1 MSVLEVKNDLLRL
14 VVETNDPELLDK
26 VRNYF
31 KILKEEPVSQNEM
44 DEQELRMIE
53 KGLKQVENGET
64 HSHEDV
70 RQKIRAFLHKK

>member
-1 MSVLEVKNDLLRL
+1 MSVLDVKNDLLRL

-31 KILKEEPVSQNEM
+31 KILKQEPVSQEKIN
-44 DEQELRMIE
+44 EQELRMIE
-53 KGLKQVENGET
+53 KGLSQLENGESQT
-64 HSHEDV
+64 HEEV

>member
-1 MSVLEVKNDLLRL
+1 MSVLEIKNDLLRL

-31 KILKEEPVSQNEM
+31 KILKKEPVSQNEI

-53 KGLKQVENGET
+53 KGLTQVEKGET
-64 HSHEDV
+64 HSHEEV
-70 RQKIRAFLHKK
+70 REKIRSFLHKK